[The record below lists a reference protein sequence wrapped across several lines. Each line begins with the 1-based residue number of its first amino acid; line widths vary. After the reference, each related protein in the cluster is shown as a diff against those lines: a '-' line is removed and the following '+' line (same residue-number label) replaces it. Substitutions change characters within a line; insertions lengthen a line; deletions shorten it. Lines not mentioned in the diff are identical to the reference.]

1 MKNNKTTKMI
11 LCAMFVALIAA
22 GAWIRIPGPVVPFT
36 LQYLFTMLAGLRLGG
51 KYGLLAVCVY
61 IVLGLAGLPIF
72 ASGGGIGYIL
82 QPSFGYMIGFAVG
95 AFATGGIANRTENP
109 GYRRLLAAN
118 CLRLGSVD
126 LFGMVYCYL
135 ISNFYLETPI
145 GLRALFLYSFLLTVP
160 GDIVLCG
167 VGAVLGKRLIP
178 LFKKIRM

>member
-1 MKNNKTTKMI
+1 MRHVCGADCGGRMDQNPG
-11 LCAMFVALIAA
+11 A
-22 GAWIRIPGPVVPFT
+22 GRAVYAPVPFHH
-36 LQYLFTMLAGLRLGG
+36 AGGASARRQIRPACRLRLYCPGFG
-51 KYGLLAVCVY
+51 RASDFCV
-61 IVLGLAGLPIF
+61 
-72 ASGGGIGYIL
+72 
-82 QPSFGYMIGFAVG
+82 GFAVG
-95 AFATGGIANRTENP
+95 AFATGSIANRTENP

-118 CLRLGSVD
+118 FLGLGIVY